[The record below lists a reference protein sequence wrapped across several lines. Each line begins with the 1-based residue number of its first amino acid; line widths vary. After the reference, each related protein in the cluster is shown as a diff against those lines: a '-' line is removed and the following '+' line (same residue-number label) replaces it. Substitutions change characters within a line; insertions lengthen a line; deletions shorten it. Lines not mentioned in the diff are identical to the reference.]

1 MQLSE
6 RLKLVAEFVSE
17 GYRLADIGTDHGYV
31 PIALVKEGK
40 TPYALAMDINKG
52 PLERAN
58 EHIKEYALIDKIET
72 RLSNGL
78 DKLKIGEADS
88 VLIAGMGGA
97 LTVRILSDGNKVL
110 KDIKEIILS
119 PHSEIYLVR
128 EYLVNNNYKII
139 EEEMV
144 CDMEKYYTVIKAVP
158 CDELESINQ
167 KREYDCDNNNY
178 LYGKLLIDKKSNI
191 LLEYLEKEKAQYE
204 KILSSIETK
213 DNLEERIKE
222 IREKIECILMI
233 IHKIDNVVE

>member
-31 PIALVKEGK
+31 PISLVKDGK
-40 TPYALAMDINKG
+40 IPYALAMDINKG

-58 EHIKEYALIDKIET
+58 EHIKEYGLIDKIET
-72 RLSNGL
+72 RLSDGL
-78 DKLKIGEADS
+78 EKLNVGEADS

-97 LTVRILSDGNKVL
+97 LTVKILSEGSEVL
-110 KDIKEIILS
+110 RGIKEIILS

-128 EYLVNNNYKII
+128 EYLVNNSYKII

-158 CDELESINQ
+158 CDKQVSINQ
-167 KREYDCDNNNY
+167 KHEYDSDFSNY
-178 LYGKLLIDKKSNI
+178 TYGKLLIDKKNYI
-191 LLEYLEKEKAQYE
+191 LLEYLKKEKNQLE
-204 KILSSIETK
+204 KVLKSIENKNNLK
-213 DNLEERIKE
+213 DRIKE
-222 IREKIECILMI
+222 INEKIECILAL
-233 IHKIDNVVE
+233 IHRIDNVV